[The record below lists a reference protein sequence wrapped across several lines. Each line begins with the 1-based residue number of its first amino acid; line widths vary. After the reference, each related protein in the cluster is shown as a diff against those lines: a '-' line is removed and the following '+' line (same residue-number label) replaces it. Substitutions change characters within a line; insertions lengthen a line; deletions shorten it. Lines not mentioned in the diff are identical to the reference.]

1 MRNVH
6 VGINILIA
14 DGLRRTMPEHK
25 EITVTERMI
34 TCRFCGSKDLIKYGK
49 YESKQYYFCKNC
61 KRKSMGTDAYPK
73 MQYSKDLV
81 VSALTYYYNGMSC
94 NKIAHTFN
102 DMRGLDMPK
111 STVWRWI
118 IKYSKMVND
127 YVLSLKPHLS
137 EIWIADETVVNI
149 WGEQYWYWDI
159 IDTDTRFL
167 IASHL
172 SKTRTMDDAIQLFSM
187 AKQRSKTRPEII
199 ITDRLN
205 LYHPAFNRVFYTRY
219 KEDRVEHLT
228 SHGFG
233 SPTNINLIER
243 FHGTIKQRYKTMR
256 DLKDRFSA
264 SVVLD
269 GFVTHYNFF
278 LEHSYLDMT
287 PAYFVNIGENINN
300 WGDLITLAYSKGYND
315 VSNLG

>member
-1 MRNVH
+1 
-6 VGINILIA
+6 
-14 DGLRRTMPEHK
+14 MPKHK
-25 EITVTERMI
+25 EITVTERTI
-34 TCRFCGSKDLIKYGK
+34 ACRFCGSTDLIKYGK
-49 YESKQYYFCKNC
+49 YKNKQYYFCKNC

-73 MQYSKDLV
+73 MQYPKELV

-94 NKIAHTFN
+94 NKIVHTFN
-102 DMRGLDMPK
+102 DIKGLNMPK

-118 IKYSKMVND
+118 IKYSKMVNE

-172 SKTRTMDDAIQLFSM
+172 SKTRTMDDAIELFSM

-219 KEDRVEHLT
+219 KEGRVEHLT
-228 SHGFG
+228 SMGFR
-233 SPTNINLIER
+233 SAINTNLIER

-315 VSNLG
+315 VNNLR